1 MKTISKYGIILAI
14 ICTLTMLVGCGGSSS
29 NIVDGKLVPKTDGYI
44 HLTAFEFWEFM
55 NADIFSQNKLE
66 LSNREFGEEYN
77 GKRFVISGTLKSSPA
92 FHDLS
97 LNNGNNDIR
106 GGSQF
111 DYSSTL
117 KELGIREDMEYD
129 GKDILIMFTLNEGDM
144 VTDTLRANP
153 YLSDLSFEV
162 KG

>member
-14 ICTLTMLVGCGGSSS
+14 ICTLTMLAGCGGSSS
-29 NIVDGKLVPKTDGYI
+29 NIVDGKLVAKADGYI
-44 HLTAFEFWEFM
+44 HLTASEFWEYM
-55 NADIFSQNKLE
+55 NADIFAQNKLK

-77 GKRFVISGTLKSSPA
+77 GKRFVISGTLKSSPG
-92 FHDLS
+92 FHGLT
-97 LNNGNNDIR
+97 LYNGNNSIE

-111 DYSSTL
+111 DYRSTL
-117 KELGIREDMEYD
+117 KELGIGEDMDYD
-129 GKDILIMFTLNEGDM
+129 GKDVIIMFTLNEGEM
-144 VTDTLRANP
+144 VSDTLRANP